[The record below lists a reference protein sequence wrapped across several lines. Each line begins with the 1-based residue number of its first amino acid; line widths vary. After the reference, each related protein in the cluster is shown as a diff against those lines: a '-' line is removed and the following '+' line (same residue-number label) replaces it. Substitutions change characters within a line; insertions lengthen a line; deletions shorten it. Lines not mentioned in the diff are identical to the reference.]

1 MSMYWILT
9 LDSILFFLGGLCT
22 LFLIATLT
30 LLIFLN
36 EKDDFGNPK
45 WMGHFICCVVT
56 TVVCGLSVVF
66 IPSTKQCLTIYA
78 TNGVFEFLEKNDKA
92 KELPSKAVECIDKLL
107 EEYLEE

>member
-9 LDSILFFLGGLCT
+9 LDSILLFIGVLAPLFFVAALT
-22 LFLIATLT
+22 FLA
-30 LLIFLN
+30 FMD

-45 WMGHFICCVVT
+45 WKGHFICCLVT
-56 TVVCGLSVVF
+56 AVVCGLSVVF

-107 EEYLEE
+107 DEYLEE